1 MAYRLY
7 IHIYIYKYHKNY
19 IRFKYSMVIKEIC
32 YAYKKKR
39 CKYLKEM
46 LIIIIIIKDRH
57 LCMKIIEKKN

>member
-1 MAYRLY
+1 
-7 IHIYIYKYHKNY
+7 
-19 IRFKYSMVIKEIC
+19 MVIKEIC